1 MADEHDDDP
10 DSGSLRHVFSEMR
23 AVDEDPPARGL
34 AELMA
39 AARAHAPTP
48 VPWWQRIA
56 HALRQ
61 PPALAVAS
69 IVILIG
75 GALVISR
82 PDATIEEVA
91 PTTRSNVAP
100 TAIPP
105 RGPSTPPQDERRA
118 KAAVTPKDM
127 TPPPRPRATP
137 SAAGESAGHLQ
148 APSSENRAVPPSWLG
163 AHSNPEQ
170 ESAPSQLGLQQL
182 SEKAALA
189 ATRGDCEAAKA
200 LATRVAAQDPAYYRD
215 HVASDAAVAKCLN

>member
-23 AVDEDPPARGL
+23 AADEDPPARGL

-39 AARAHAPTP
+39 AARAHAPTS

-91 PTTRSNVAP
+91 PTTRSNAAQ

-137 SAAGESAGHLQ
+137 SAAGESAGLQ
-148 APSSENRAVPPSWLG
+148 APSSENRAVP
-163 AHSNPEQ
+163 
-170 ESAPSQLGLQQL
+170 PSQLGLQQL

-189 ATRGDCEAAKA
+189 ATRGDCGAAKA
-200 LATRVAAQDPAYYRD
+200 LATRVAAQDPSYYRD